1 MKAELRHLVP
11 ADRGAIVTASV
22 AGVVAEPGVA
32 GYVAAKH
39 DVIGLTRAAAIEY
52 APHGIRVNA
61 LAPGWVLGL
70 PGRRSLTAPRPTT
83 WLPDD
88 RRRHDLICARREGI
102 KAHTEGPMTRSSE
115 SGLPASGRSPGP
127 VA

>member
-1 MKAELRHLVP
+1 MVP
-11 ADRGAIVTASV
+11 AGRGAIVNTASV

-61 LAPGWVLGL
+61 LAPGGCWG
-70 PGRRSLTAPRPTT
+70 
-83 WLPDD
+83 
-88 RRRHDLICARREGI
+88 C
-102 KAHTEGPMTRSSE
+102 
-115 SGLPASGRSPGP
+115 PAGGH
-127 VA
+127 